1 MTDSLVTS
9 VTTVILA
16 LVGVAI
22 IAVILSKNSQTSSVV
37 TSLGTAFTGSLG
49 AAESP
54 VTQSSGLS
62 AVLG

>member
-9 VTTVILA
+9 VTTVLLA
-16 LVGVAI
+16 IVGVGI
-22 IAVILSKNSQTSSVV
+22 VAVLLSKNSQTSSVI
-37 TSLGTAFTGSLG
+37 TTLGTAFTGSLG

-62 AVLG
+62 ALLG